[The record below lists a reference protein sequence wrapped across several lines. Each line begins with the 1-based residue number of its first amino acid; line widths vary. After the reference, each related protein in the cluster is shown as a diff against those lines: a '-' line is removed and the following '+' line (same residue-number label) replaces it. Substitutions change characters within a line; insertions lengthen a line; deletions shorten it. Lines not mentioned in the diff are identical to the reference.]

1 MKLAFE
7 DALSVMAGDVFRAK
21 LQRPGGTSS
30 DAALAVG
37 GLDGSLPQFFS
48 MLPKNWVFR
57 PRPLTAHLPYPP
69 SCPLNRLH
77 ENGSPDR

>member
-1 MKLAFE
+1 
-7 DALSVMAGDVFRAK
+7 MAGDVLRAK

-48 MLPKNWVFR
+48 VLSKNWVFR
-57 PRPLTAHLPYPP
+57 LRPLTAHLPYPP
-69 SCPLNRLH
+69 MWPLSHLH
-77 ENGSPDR
+77 KNGSPDR